1 MGTHPIFESDFD
13 CLTEMEAEAWK
24 ALKQAAIRFELKTG
38 LNVHVSA
45 CRGERPVYEF
55 TSSGKTNT
63 DSISFSTKS
72 KSNRSIR
79 FYPNVNASSS
89 SSTLPLK
96 RYYIGI

>member
-63 DSISFSTKS
+63 DSRLVSRQSRS
-72 KSNRSIR
+72 KLIDQILSQCLCQSIIQHFTSQR
-79 FYPNVNASSS
+79 ILY
-89 SSTLPLK
+89 
-96 RYYIGI
+96 